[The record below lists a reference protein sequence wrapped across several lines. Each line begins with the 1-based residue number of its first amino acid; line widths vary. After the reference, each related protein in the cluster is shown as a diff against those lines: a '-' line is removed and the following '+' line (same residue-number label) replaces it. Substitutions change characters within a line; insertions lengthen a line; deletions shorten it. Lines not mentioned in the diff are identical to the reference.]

1 MFIVFY
7 SDIGIGRALYNIL
20 PFKATVDLL
29 DVANP
34 EQGITLGMFA
44 LGVGFAVGTVPAGN
58 IVKRLTRRKICLS
71 QMIEEHII
79 SILHGEIQKNKI
91 LHSVIDIYILIN
103 FREFAMF

>member
-79 SILHGEIQKNKI
+79 SILVKYKKNKI